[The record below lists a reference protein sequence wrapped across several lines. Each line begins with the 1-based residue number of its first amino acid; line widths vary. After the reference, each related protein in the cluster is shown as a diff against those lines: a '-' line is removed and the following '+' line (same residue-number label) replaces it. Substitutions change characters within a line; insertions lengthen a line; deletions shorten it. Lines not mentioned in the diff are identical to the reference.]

1 MYSISYLYILSALFI
16 LFFLIREYVAFK
28 RYLTLKYFFTPS
40 LTLILVTMMILSIL
54 MFGADRY
61 RLMILFSLLTALIA
75 DTLMMIEEI
84 TFIKNGMI
92 FFMMAHIFYVGAFSP
107 GASFQLWNLVI
118 ILILSILSFL
128 FIRMMNRNAGK
139 MIVPVVIYTLILN
152 MMGYF
157 AITSLNKGLTASGIM
172 LAAGAVLFMISD
184 FILSV
189 NAFVVK
195 IKYSTVY
202 TWLLYAPAQ
211 FLFVLSAFTDR

>member
-1 MYSISYLYILSALFI
+1 
-16 LFFLIREYVAFK
+16 
-28 RYLTLKYFFTPS
+28 
-40 LTLILVTMMILSIL
+40 

-92 FFMMAHIFYVGAFSP
+92 FFIMAHIFYVGAFSP
-107 GASFQLWNLVI
+107 GATFRIWNMII
-118 ILILSILSFL
+118 ILILAILSFL

-139 MIVPVVIYTLILN
+139 MIVPVVIYTFILN

-172 LAAGAVLFMISD
+172 LAVGAVLFMISD

-211 FLFVLSAFTDR
+211 FLFVLSAFTVR

>member
-1 MYSISYLYILSALFI
+1 MYSITSLYILSAVFLI
-16 LFFLIREYVAFK
+16 FFLIREYVAFK

-92 FFMMAHIFYVGAFSP
+92 FFMMAHIFYVAAFSP

-157 AITSLNKGLTASGIM
+157 AITSLNKGLSASGIM

>member
-1 MYSISYLYILSALFI
+1 MLSALFVV
-16 LFFLIREYVAFK
+16 FFLIREYVAFK

-84 TFIKNGMI
+84 TLIKNGMI

-107 GASFQLWNLVI
+107 GASFQLWNMII
-118 ILILSILSFL
+118 ILVLSILSFL

-139 MIVPVVIYTLILN
+139 MIVPVVLYTLILN
-152 MMGYF
+152 VMGYF

-172 LAAGAVLFMISD
+172 LAVGAVLFMISD

-211 FLFVLSAFTDR
+211 FLFVLSAFTVR